1 MARILVAAIGFIL
14 LVAAC
19 APSPTATPSTP
30 SDVMPSATANP
41 EPTGKPQISTHS
53 RTVSDWRQS
62 PLVDVRTGETF
73 MLGDFAGRTV
83 FVQMMGTLC
92 APCRTAQ
99 QTLREVRS
107 QLAGEDY
114 VFVSL
119 DVETRAGSDAL
130 DQYVENEG
138 FDWFFAVASLD
149 MMAALTREFGR
160 AVVDLPSTPYLVIY
174 PDGTTSP
181 LHTRLQTVE
190 HLIEQDMNV
199 GKGA

>member
-1 MARILVAAIGFIL
+1 MARIFVAAIGFIL

-19 APSPTATPSTP
+19 APSPAETPSTS
-30 SDVMPSATANP
+30 SDVTPSATASP
-41 EPTGKPQISTHS
+41 ELTGEPRITTHS
-53 RTVSDWRQS
+53 GTVSDWRES
-62 PLVDVRTGETF
+62 PLVGVRTGETF
-73 MLGDFAGRTV
+73 TLGDFAGRTV

-107 QLAGEDY
+107 QLAGEDH
-114 VFVSL
+114 VFISL
-119 DVETRAGSDAL
+119 DVETGAGNDTLS
-130 DQYVENEG
+130 QYAENEG
-138 FDWFFAVASLD
+138 FDWLFAVASPE

-160 AVVDLPSTPYLVIY
+160 AVVDLPSTPYLIIY

-190 HLIEQDMNV
+190 HLIEQVINA
-199 GKGA
+199 GEGT